1 LDIADGGKSRDLV
14 TENRNGRWDQQ
25 FNIRGE
31 HVMNI
36 RGLAMDVSGGRD
48 KEGQNVIVWKK
59 HNGKNQKWNIIYKDI
74 DTVQRGIIPDKPF
87 RLVTKMRSGRV
98 LTRAGNNVV
107 IRTRNDKE
115 DQIFILDPKTNSIE
129 PIKSR
134 SVSLE
139 IGDAGKNRYL
149 TWANSKSVWH

>member
-74 DTVQRGIIPDKPF
+74 DTV
-87 RLVTKMRSGRV
+87 
-98 LTRAGNNVV
+98 
-107 IRTRNDKE
+107 
-115 DQIFILDPKTNSIE
+115 
-129 PIKSR
+129 
-134 SVSLE
+134 
-139 IGDAGKNRYL
+139 
-149 TWANSKSVWH
+149 